1 MSVVLGAL
9 ASSKPRG
16 GRWGGMPTTYAYKA
30 LDAKGEMQEGVL
42 TGESTDTV
50 AERVRRMG
58 MRPVDVKRKRGH
70 SFQQEMRIP
79 GFGATKRADALAVF
93 SRQFSTMIGAGIPI
107 LRCLTVLGRQ
117 CDDDSLRAVLEE
129 VRADVENGDQLSVAV
144 ARQPSW
150 FNEFYVAMVR
160 SGENSGSL
168 ADVLER
174 LATATEAASR
184 LRRKIKSAMAY
195 PTVVAFIIACT
206 VAAMLLFLIPTF
218 RDIFAGLK
226 GELPLPTKLVVT
238 ASDTLT
244 SYFPIVATSCG
255 LLIWGFKKWK
265 KTDTGRLRWDRFRL
279 RVPVFGKLARLSA
292 LARFTSNLAVLV
304 QTGVPFVDA
313 LHVASYTAGN
323 RVLFLA
329 AGRIAEAVSHGGRI
343 SDAMAEE
350 PIFTEMVVQMVSAG
364 EDAGAVDTMLEK
376 VSAMY
381 ELEVETTVDS
391 LTSLLEPLLIVLM
404 AVTVGGM
411 LMAVYLP
418 MFKAVSLVK

>member
-1 MSVVLGAL
+1 M
-9 ASSKPRG
+9 
-16 GRWGGMPTTYAYKA
+16 
-30 LDAKGEMQEGVL
+30 
-42 TGESTDTV
+42 
-50 AERVRRMG
+50 
-58 MRPVDVKRKRGH
+58 
-70 SFQQEMRIP
+70 
-79 GFGATKRADALAVF
+79 
-93 SRQFSTMIGAGIPI
+93 
-107 LRCLTVLGRQ
+107 
-117 CDDDSLRAVLEE
+117 
-129 VRADVENGDQLSVAV
+129 
-144 ARQPSW
+144 
-150 FNEFYVAMVR
+150 
-160 SGENSGSL
+160 
-168 ADVLER
+168 
-174 LATATEAASR
+174 
-184 LRRKIKSAMAY
+184 
-195 PTVVAFIIACT
+195 
-206 VAAMLLFLIPTF
+206 
-218 RDIFAGLK
+218 
-226 GELPLPTKLVVT
+226 
-238 ASDTLT
+238 
-244 SYFPIVATSCG
+244 
-255 LLIWGFKKWK
+255 
-265 KTDTGRLRWDRFRL
+265 
-279 RVPVFGKLARLSA
+279 PVFGKLARLSA